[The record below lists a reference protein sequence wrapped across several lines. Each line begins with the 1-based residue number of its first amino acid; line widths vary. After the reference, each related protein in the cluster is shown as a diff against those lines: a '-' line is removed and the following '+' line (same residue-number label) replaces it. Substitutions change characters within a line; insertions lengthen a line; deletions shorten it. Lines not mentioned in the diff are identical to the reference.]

1 MLEWYVCLNIIGLL
15 LPFISLSGHV
25 TTKSFPKIFLIYSFV
40 SFLFTILLG
49 IKLFIEGSNLKFI
62 YFSSQLLNTDLL
74 FKVDMVSFLFLI
86 LNSLIFFSI
95 YLFKLYTI
103 EDKLLHIYLMI
114 LFAINNLYFLSGDPI
129 TLFLFWEAM
138 LVPTTL
144 ILWNFSSGNSK
155 RNALEYIIYNF
166 GLSVF
171 MLLGILILIASKGNF
186 ANKSV
191 LTLATFLIFVGIM
204 VKAPVFPFHG
214 WLENTYYN
222 LPTFITGIF
231 SAVLSKY
238 AIYAF
243 ISLINITPYLYD
255 LLVFVV
261 LLSIMISAF
270 IAISSDDFKKILVYM
285 SMSHVNVMVLGLLMI
300 FHKPRTELQVVIMGA
315 VHGLVSYAMFLLV
328 QYLQQQTNDLNIK
341 NYGNLIICYPILT
354 IILTTSLLIFAGFPI
369 TAYFFSEFY
378 ILSATLKYSF
388 FFGIFL
394 ALGIALNLIYK
405 TRIFYYMVFKK
416 NDVFASEKLQEIP
429 INYFLTSLIL
439 FIGVFLLTLYYSDI
453 LYTAY

>member
-25 TTKSFPKIFLIYSFV
+25 TTKSFPKIFLIYSLV
-40 SFLFTILLG
+40 SLLFTILLG
-49 IKLFIEGSNLKFI
+49 IKLLIEGPNLKFI
-62 YFSSQLLNTDLL
+62 YFTSQLLNTDLL

-86 LNSLIFFSI
+86 LNSLIFLLI

-114 LFAINNLYFLSGDPI
+114 LFAINNFYFLSGDPI

-186 ANKSV
+186 ANESV
-191 LTLATFLIFVGIM
+191 LALASFLIFIGIM

-243 ISLINITPYLYD
+243 ASLIKIIPYLYD

-261 LLSIMISAF
+261 LLSIAISAL

-300 FHKPRTELQVVIMGA
+300 FHKPLTVIQVVIMGV
-315 VHGLVSYAMFLLV
+315 VHGLVSYTLFLLV
-328 QYLQQQTNDLNIK
+328 QFLQQQTNDLNIK
-341 NYGNLIICYPILT
+341 NYGNLTISYPILT
-354 IILTTSLLIFAGFPI
+354 GILATSLLIFAGFPI
-369 TAYFFSEFY
+369 TAYFFSEFN
-378 ILSATLKYSF
+378 IFSATFNYSF
-388 FFGIFL
+388 FFGILL

-405 TRIFYYMVFKK
+405 AKIFYYMVFKK
-416 NDVFASEKLQEIP
+416 YDVYTSEKLREIS
-429 INYFLTSLIL
+429 INYFLASLIL

-453 LYTAY
+453 LYTSY

>member
-1 MLEWYVCLNIIGLL
+1 MLEWYVGLNVIGLL
-15 LPFISLSGHV
+15 LSFISLSERV
-25 TTKSFPKIFLIYSFV
+25 TFTSFLKIFLIYSFV
-40 SFLFTILLG
+40 SFLFTIFLG
-49 IKLFIEGSNLKFI
+49 MNIFLEGISPKFV
-62 YFSSQLLNTDLL
+62 YFSSKMLHTDLM
-74 FKVDMVSFLFLI
+74 FKFDIVSFLFLT
-86 LNSLIFFSI
+86 LNSLIFFFI
-95 YLFKLYTI
+95 YFFKLYII
-103 EDKLLHIYLMI
+103 ENKLLHIYLMI
-114 LFAINNLYFLSGDPI
+114 LFAINNFYFLSGDPI

-171 MLLGILILIASKGNF
+171 MLLGILILIAFKGSF

-191 LTLATFLIFVGIM
+191 LALATFLIFIGIM

-243 ISLINITPYLYD
+243 VSLIKVVPSLYD

-261 LLSIMISAF
+261 LLSIAISAF
-270 IAISSDDFKKILVYM
+270 IAISSDDFKKILIYM

-300 FHKPRTELQVVIMGA
+300 FHKTLTVVQVVIMGV

-328 QYLQQQTNDLNIK
+328 QYFQQQTNDLNIK
-341 NYGNLIICYPILT
+341 NYGNLTICYPILT
-354 IILTTSLLIFAGFPI
+354 SILTTSLLIFAGFPI
-369 TAYFFSEFY
+369 TAYFFSEFN
-378 ILSATLKYSF
+378 ILSATFNYSF
-388 FFGIFL
+388 FFGILL
-394 ALGIALNLIYK
+394 ALGVALNLIYK
-405 TRIFYYMVFKK
+405 AKIFYYMVFKK
-416 NDVFASEKLQEIP
+416 YDVYTSEKLRELP

-453 LYTAY
+453 LYASY

>member
-15 LPFISLSGHV
+15 LPFVSLSRYV
-25 TTKSFPKIFLIYSFV
+25 TTESFPKIFLIYSFV

-49 IKLFIEGSNLKFI
+49 IKLFVEGSSIKFI
-62 YFSSQLLNTDLL
+62 YFTSQLLNTYLL
-74 FKVDMVSFLFLI
+74 FKVDMVSLLFLI

-95 YLFKLYTI
+95 YLFKLYSI
-103 EDKLLHIYLMI
+103 ENKLLHIYLMI

-186 ANKSV
+186 ANESV
-191 LTLATFLIFVGIM
+191 LTLATFLIFIGIM

-222 LPTFITGIF
+222 LPTFTTGIF

-243 ISLINITPYLYD
+243 VSLIKVMPYLYD

-261 LLSIMISAF
+261 LLSIAISAF

-285 SMSHVNVMVLGLLMI
+285 SMSHVNVVVLGLLMI

-315 VHGLVSYAMFLLV
+315 VHGLVSYAVFLLV
-328 QYLQQQTNDLNIK
+328 QYFQQQTNDLNIK
-341 NYGNLIICYPILT
+341 NYGNLTICYPILT

-369 TAYFFSEFY
+369 TAYFFSEFS
-378 ILSATLKYSF
+378 ILSATLKYSL

-405 TRIFYYMVFKK
+405 ARIFYYMVFKK
-416 NDVFASEKLQEIP
+416 YDVFASEKLQEIP

-439 FIGVFLLTLYYSDI
+439 FIGVFLLTLYYRDI
-453 LYTAY
+453 LYAAY

>member
-1 MLEWYVCLNIIGLL
+1 M
-15 LPFISLSGHV
+15 PFISLSEHF

-49 IKLFIEGSNLKFI
+49 IKFFIEGPNLKFI

-86 LNSLIFFSI
+86 LNSLILFSI
-95 YLFKLYTI
+95 YLFKLYSI
-103 EDKLLHIYLMI
+103 ENKLLHIYIMI
-114 LFAINNLYFLSGDPI
+114 LFAINNLYFISGDPI

-138 LVPTTL
+138 LVSKTL

-171 MLLGILILIASKGNF
+171 MLLGILILITSKGTF

-191 LTLATFLIFVGIM
+191 LALATFLIFIGIM

-222 LPTFITGIF
+222 LPTFITGSF
-231 SAVLSKY
+231 STVLSKY

-243 ISLINITPYLYD
+243 VSLIKVMPYLYD
-255 LLVFVV
+255 LLVLVV
-261 LLSIMISAF
+261 LLSIAISAF
-270 IAISSDDFKKILVYM
+270 IAISSHDFKKILVYM

-315 VHGLVSYAMFLLV
+315 VHGLVSYAIFLFA
-328 QYLQQQTNDLNIK
+328 QYLQRQTNDLNIK
-341 NYGNLIICYPILT
+341 NYGNLTICYPILT

-405 TRIFYYMVFKK
+405 ARVFYYMVFKK
-416 NDVFASEKLQEIP
+416 YDVFTSEKLQEIP

>member
-49 IKLFIEGSNLKFI
+49 IKLFIEGSYLKFI

-74 FKVDMVSFLFLI
+74 FKVDMMSFLFLI

-95 YLFKLYTI
+95 YLFKLYII
-103 EDKLLHIYLMI
+103 ENRLLHNYLMI

-171 MLLGILILIASKGNF
+171 MLLGILILITTKGTFTNE
-186 ANKSV
+186 SV
-191 LTLATFLIFVGIM
+191 LTLSTFLIFIGIM

-315 VHGLVSYAMFLLV
+315 VHGLVSYALFLFA
-328 QYLQQQTNDLNIK
+328 QYLQGQTNDLNIK
-341 NYGNLIICYPILT
+341 NYGNLTICYPILT

-369 TAYFFSEFY
+369 TAYFFSEFS
-378 ILSATLKYSF
+378 ILSATLKYSL

-416 NDVFASEKLQEIP
+416 HDVFASERLKEIP

-439 FIGVFLLTLYYSDI
+439 FIGVFLLTLYYRDI

>member
-1 MLEWYVCLNIIGLL
+1 
-15 LPFISLSGHV
+15 
-25 TTKSFPKIFLIYSFV
+25 
-40 SFLFTILLG
+40 
-49 IKLFIEGSNLKFI
+49 
-62 YFSSQLLNTDLL
+62 
-74 FKVDMVSFLFLI
+74 
-86 LNSLIFFSI
+86 
-95 YLFKLYTI
+95 
-103 EDKLLHIYLMI
+103 
-114 LFAINNLYFLSGDPI
+114 
-129 TLFLFWEAM
+129 M

-144 ILWNFSSGNSK
+144 ILWNFSSGYSK

-171 MLLGILILIASKGNF
+171 MLLGILILLASKGTFTN
-186 ANKSV
+186 NSV
-191 LTLATFLIFVGIM
+191 LALATFLIFIGIM

-238 AIYAF
+238 AIYAYV
-243 ISLINITPYLYD
+243 SLIKVVPYLYD

-261 LLSIMISAF
+261 LLSIAISAF

-300 FHKPRTELQVVIMGA
+300 FHKPLTEGQIVIMGV

-328 QYLQQQTNDLNIK
+328 QYLQEQTKDLNIK
-341 NYGNLIICYPILT
+341 NYGNLTIYYPILT

-369 TAYFFSEFY
+369 TAYFFSEFS
-378 ILSATLKYSF
+378 ILSTMFNYSF

-405 TRIFYYMVFKK
+405 AKIFYYIVFKK
-416 NDVFASEKLQEIP
+416 YDVFTSEKLRELP
-429 INYFLTSLIL
+429 INYYLTSIVL
-439 FIGVFLLTLYYSDI
+439 FIGVFLLTLYYRNI
-453 LYTAY
+453 VYTAY

>member
-1 MLEWYVCLNIIGLL
+1 MLEWYVCLNIIGLV
-15 LPFISLSGHV
+15 LPFISLSERV
-25 TTKSFPKIFLIYSFV
+25 STKSFLKIFLIYSFV
-40 SFLFTILLG
+40 SLLFTILLG
-49 IKLFIEGSNLKFI
+49 IKFFIEGPNLKFI

-74 FKVDMVSFLFLI
+74 FKVDIVSFLFLI

-95 YLFKLYTI
+95 YLFKLYSI
-103 EDKLLHIYLMI
+103 ENKLLHIYLLI
-114 LFAINNLYFLSGDPI
+114 LFAINNLYFISGDPI

-155 RNALEYIIYNF
+155 RNGLEYIIYNF

-171 MLLGILILIASKGNF
+171 MLLGILILIAFKGTF
-186 ANKSV
+186 VNKSV
-191 LTLATFLIFVGIM
+191 LALATFLIFIGIM

-238 AIYAF
+238 AIYASV
-243 ISLINITPYLYD
+243 SLIKVMPYLYD

-261 LLSIMISAF
+261 LLSIAISAF

-300 FHKPRTELQVVIMGA
+300 FHKPLTVIQVVIMGA
-315 VHGLVSYAMFLLV
+315 VHGLVSYAIFLFA
-328 QYLQQQTNDLNIK
+328 QYLQEQTNDLNIK
-341 NYGNLIICYPILT
+341 NYGNLTICYPILT
-354 IILTTSLLIFAGFPI
+354 IILTTSLLIIAGFPI

-405 TRIFYYMVFKK
+405 ARVFYYMVFKK
-416 NDVFASEKLQEIP
+416 YDVYTSKKLRELP

-439 FIGVFLLTLYYSDI
+439 YIGVFLLTLYYSDI
-453 LYTAY
+453 LYASY

>member
-1 MLEWYVCLNIIGLL
+1 MLEWYVYLNIIGLL

-25 TTKSFPKIFLIYSFV
+25 TTKTFPKIFLIYSFV

-49 IKLFIEGSNLKFI
+49 IKLFIEGSYLKFI

-74 FKVDMVSFLFLI
+74 FKVDMMSFLFLI

-95 YLFKLYTI
+95 YLFKLYII
-103 EDKLLHIYLMI
+103 ENRLLHNYLMI

-171 MLLGILILIASKGNF
+171 MLLGILILITTKGTFTNE
-186 ANKSV
+186 SV
-191 LTLATFLIFVGIM
+191 LTLSTFLIFIGIM

-243 ISLINITPYLYD
+243 VSLIKVMPYLYD

-261 LLSIMISAF
+261 LLSIAISAF

-341 NYGNLIICYPILT
+341 NYGNLTICYPILT

-378 ILSATLKYSF
+378 ILSATLKYSL

-405 TRIFYYMVFKK
+405 ARIFYYIVFKK
-416 NDVFASEKLQEIP
+416 YDVFSSEKLEEIP
-429 INYFLTSLIL
+429 IKYFLTSLIL
-439 FIGVFLLTLYYSDI
+439 FIGVFLLTLYYRDI

>member
-1 MLEWYVCLNIIGLL
+1 MLEWYVGLNIAGLL
-15 LPFISLSGHV
+15 LPFVSLSRYV
-25 TTKSFPKIFLIYSFV
+25 STKSFLKIFLIYIFI
-40 SFLFTILLG
+40 SFLFCFFLG
-49 IKLFIEGSNLKFI
+49 MKLFVESSSLRYI
-62 YFSSQLLNTDLL
+62 YFTSQLLNTDLF
-74 FKVDMVSFLFLI
+74 FKVDIVSFLFLI

-95 YLFKLYTI
+95 YLFKLYSI
-103 EDKLLHIYLMI
+103 ENKLLHIYLMI

-171 MLLGILILIASKGNF
+171 MLLGILILISSKGIFTNY
-186 ANKSV
+186 SV
-191 LTLATFLIFVGIM
+191 LTLATFLIFIGIM

-243 ISLINITPYLYD
+243 VSLIKVMPYLYD

-261 LLSIMISAF
+261 LLSIAISAF

-315 VHGLVSYAMFLLV
+315 VHGLVSYAVFLLV
-328 QYLQQQTNDLNIK
+328 QYLQKQTNDLNIK
-341 NYGNLIICYPILT
+341 NYGNLTICYPILT
-354 IILTTSLLIFAGFPI
+354 VILTTSLLIFAGFPI

-378 ILSATLKYSF
+378 ILSVTLKYSF
-388 FFGIFL
+388 YFGIFL

-439 FIGVFLLTLYYSDI
+439 FIGVLLLTLYYSDI
-453 LYTAY
+453 LYASH

>member
-1 MLEWYVCLNIIGLL
+1 MLEWYVGLNIIGLL
-15 LPFISLSGHV
+15 LPFVSLSRYV
-25 TTKSFPKIFLIYSFV
+25 SAKSFLKIFLIYIFI
-40 SFLFTILLG
+40 SFLFCIFLG
-49 IKLFIEGSNLKFI
+49 IKLFVEGSSLKLI
-62 YFSSQLLNTDLL
+62 YFTSQLLNTDLL

-86 LNSLIFFSI
+86 LNSIIFLSI
-95 YLFKLYTI
+95 YLFKLYSI

-114 LFAINNLYFLSGDPI
+114 LFAINNFYFLSGDPI

-144 ILWNFSSGNSK
+144 ILWNFSFGDSK

-171 MLLGILILIASKGNF
+171 MLLGILILITSKGIF

-191 LTLATFLIFVGIM
+191 LALATFLIFIGIM

-243 ISLINITPYLYD
+243 VSLIKVMPYLYD
-255 LLVFVV
+255 LLVFIV
-261 LLSIMISAF
+261 LLSIAISAF

-300 FHKPRTELQVVIMGA
+300 FHKPLTVIQVVIMGV
-315 VHGLVSYAMFLLV
+315 VHGLVSYTLFLLV

-341 NYGNLIICYPILT
+341 NYGNLTVCYPILT
-354 IILTTSLLIFAGFPI
+354 GILTTSLLIFAGFPI
-369 TAYFFSEFY
+369 TAYFFSEFN
-378 ILSATLKYSF
+378 ILSATFNYSF
-388 FFGIFL
+388 FFGMLL

-405 TRIFYYMVFKK
+405 AKIFYYMVFKK
-416 NDVFASEKLQEIP
+416 YDVYSSEKLRELP

-439 FIGVFLLTLYYSDI
+439 FIFVFLLTLYYSDI
-453 LYTAY
+453 LYASY

>member
-74 FKVDMVSFLFLI
+74 YKVDMVSFLFLI

-95 YLFKLYTI
+95 YLFKLYII
-103 EDKLLHIYLMI
+103 ENKLLHIYLMI

-171 MLLGILILIASKGNF
+171 MLLGILILVVSKGTF

-191 LTLATFLIFVGIM
+191 LTLATFLIFIGIM

-243 ISLINITPYLYD
+243 VSLINVMPYLYD

-261 LLSIMISAF
+261 LLSIAISAF
-270 IAISSDDFKKILVYM
+270 ITISSDDFKKILVYM

-328 QYLQQQTNDLNIK
+328 QYLQEQTNDLNIK
-341 NYGNLIICYPILT
+341 NYGNLTICYPILT

-405 TRIFYYMVFKK
+405 ARVFYYMVFKK
-416 NDVFASEKLQEIP
+416 YDVFTSEKLQEIP

>member
-1 MLEWYVCLNIIGLL
+1 MLEWYVCLNIIELL

-49 IKLFIEGSNLKFI
+49 IKLLIEGPNLKFI

-95 YLFKLYTI
+95 YLFKLYSI
-103 EDKLLHIYLMI
+103 ENKLLHIYLMI

-341 NYGNLIICYPILT
+341 NYGNLTICYPILT

>member
-25 TTKSFPKIFLIYSFV
+25 TTKSFPKIFFIYSFV

-144 ILWNFSSGNSK
+144 VLWNFSSGNSK

-171 MLLGILILIASKGNF
+171 MLLGILILIASKGTF
-186 ANKSV
+186 VNKSV
-191 LTLATFLIFVGIM
+191 LALATFLIFIGIM

-243 ISLINITPYLYD
+243 ASLIKIMPYLYD
-255 LLVFVV
+255 SFVFVV
-261 LLSIMISAF
+261 LLSIAISAF
-270 IAISSDDFKKILVYM
+270 IAISSDDFKKILIYM
-285 SMSHVNVMVLGLLMI
+285 SMSHVNVMILGLLMI
-300 FHKPRTELQVVIMGA
+300 FHKPLTVIQVVIMGV
-315 VHGLVSYAMFLLV
+315 VHGLVSYTLFLLV

-341 NYGNLIICYPILT
+341 NYGNLTICYPILT
-354 IILTTSLLIFAGFPI
+354 CVLTTSLLIFAGFPI
-369 TAYFFSEFY
+369 TAYFFSEFN
-378 ILSATLKYSF
+378 IFSATFNYSF
-388 FFGIFL
+388 FFGVLL

-405 TRIFYYMVFKK
+405 AKIFYYMVFKK
-416 NDVFASEKLQEIP
+416 YDVYTSKKLRELP

-439 FIGVFLLTLYYSDI
+439 FIWVFLLTLYYSDI
-453 LYTAY
+453 LYTSY

>member
-1 MLEWYVCLNIIGLL
+1 
-15 LPFISLSGHV
+15 
-25 TTKSFPKIFLIYSFV
+25 
-40 SFLFTILLG
+40 
-49 IKLFIEGSNLKFI
+49 
-62 YFSSQLLNTDLL
+62 
-74 FKVDMVSFLFLI
+74 
-86 LNSLIFFSI
+86 
-95 YLFKLYTI
+95 
-103 EDKLLHIYLMI
+103 MI
-114 LFAINNLYFLSGDPI
+114 LFAVNNLYFLSGDPI

-171 MLLGILILIASKGNF
+171 MLLGIMTLLTSKGTF

-191 LTLATFLIFVGIM
+191 LTLATFLIFIGIM

-243 ISLINITPYLYD
+243 VSLIKVVPYLYN
-255 LLVFVV
+255 LLIIVV
-261 LLSIMISAF
+261 LLSIAISAF

-300 FHKPRTELQVVIMGA
+300 FHKSLTVVQVVIMGV
-315 VHGLVSYAMFLLV
+315 VHGLVSYAVFLLV
-328 QYLQQQTNDLNIK
+328 QYFQQQTNDLNIK
-341 NYGNLIICYPILT
+341 NYGNLTINYPILT
-354 IILTTSLLIFAGFPI
+354 TILTTSLLIIAGFPI
-369 TAYFFSEFY
+369 TAYFFSEFS
-378 ILSATLKYSF
+378 ILSTTFNYSF
-388 FFGIFL
+388 FFGVFL

-405 TRIFYYMVFKK
+405 ARVFYYMVFKK
-416 NDVFASEKLQEIP
+416 YDAFVSENLQEMP

>member
-1 MLEWYVCLNIIGLL
+1 MLEWYVCLNIIGLV
-15 LPFISLSGHV
+15 LPFISLSEHV
-25 TTKSFPKIFLIYSFV
+25 TTKTFPKIFLIYSFV

-49 IKLFIEGSNLKFI
+49 IKLFIEGSNFKFI

-95 YLFKLYTI
+95 YLFKHYSI
-103 EDKLLHIYLMI
+103 ENKLLHIYLMI
-114 LFAINNLYFLSGDPI
+114 LFAINNLYFISGDPI

-144 ILWNFSSGNSK
+144 ILWNYSSGNSK

-186 ANKSV
+186 ANNSV
-191 LTLATFLIFVGIM
+191 LTLATFLIFIGIM

-243 ISLINITPYLYD
+243 VFLIKVMPYLYD

-261 LLSIMISAF
+261 LLSIAISAF

-328 QYLQQQTNDLNIK
+328 QYFQQQTNDLGIK
-341 NYGNLIICYPILT
+341 NYGNLTICYPILT

-369 TAYFFSEFY
+369 TAYFFSEFS
-378 ILSATLKYSF
+378 ILSATLKYSL

-416 NDVFASEKLQEIP
+416 YDVFTSENLQEMP

-439 FIGVFLLTLYYSDI
+439 FIGVFLLTLYYRDI

>member
-1 MLEWYVCLNIIGLL
+1 
-15 LPFISLSGHV
+15 
-25 TTKSFPKIFLIYSFV
+25 
-40 SFLFTILLG
+40 
-49 IKLFIEGSNLKFI
+49 
-62 YFSSQLLNTDLL
+62 
-74 FKVDMVSFLFLI
+74 
-86 LNSLIFFSI
+86 
-95 YLFKLYTI
+95 
-103 EDKLLHIYLMI
+103 MI

-144 ILWNFSSGNSK
+144 ILWNFSSGDSR

-171 MLLGILILIASKGNF
+171 MLLGILILIASKGIFDN
-186 ANKSV
+186 NTV
-191 LTLATFLIFVGIM
+191 LSLATFLIFIGIM

-231 SAVLSKY
+231 SAILSKY
-238 AIYAF
+238 AIYAYV
-243 ISLINITPYLYD
+243 SLIKVMPYLYD
-255 LLVFVV
+255 LLVLVV
-261 LLSIMISAF
+261 LLSIAISAF
-270 IAISSDDFKKILVYM
+270 IAISSDDFKKILIYM

-300 FHKPRTELQVVIMGA
+300 FHKPLTELHVVVMGV

-341 NYGNLIICYPILT
+341 NYGNLTICYPILT
-354 IILTTSLLIFAGFPI
+354 GILTTSLLIFAGFPI
-369 TAYFFSEFY
+369 TAYFFSEFS
-378 ILSATLKYSF
+378 ILSATFNYSF
-388 FFGIFL
+388 IFGIFL

-405 TRIFYYMVFKK
+405 ARIFYYMVFKK
-416 NDVFASEKLQEIP
+416 YDVLASEKLRELP
-429 INYFLTSLIL
+429 MNYYLTSLIL
-439 FIGVFLLTLYYSDI
+439 LIGVILLTLYYKEI

>member
-1 MLEWYVCLNIIGLL
+1 MLEWYVGLNIIGLL
-15 LPFISLSGHV
+15 LPFVSLSRYV
-25 TTKSFPKIFLIYSFV
+25 SVKSFLKIFLIYSFI
-40 SFLFTILLG
+40 SFLFCIFLG
-49 IKLFIEGSNLKFI
+49 IKLFVEGSSIKFI
-62 YFSSQLLNTDLL
+62 YFTSQLLNTDLL
-74 FKVDMVSFLFLI
+74 FKVNMVSFLFLI
-86 LNSLIFFSI
+86 LNSLIFLSI
-95 YLFKLYTI
+95 YLFKLYSI
-103 EDKLLHIYLMI
+103 ENKLLHIYLMI
-114 LFAINNLYFLSGDPI
+114 LFVINNFYFLAGGPI

-171 MLLGILILIASKGNF
+171 MLLGILILIAFKGTF
-186 ANKSV
+186 ANQAV
-191 LTLATFLIFVGIM
+191 ITLATFLMFIGIM

-243 ISLINITPYLYD
+243 VSLIKVVPYLYD
-255 LLVFVV
+255 LLILVV
-261 LLSIMISAF
+261 LLSIAISAF
-270 IAISSDDFKKILVYM
+270 IAISSDDFKKILIYM

-300 FHKPRTELQVVIMGA
+300 FHKPLTVIQVVIMGV
-315 VHGLVSYAMFLLV
+315 VHGLVSYTMFLLV
-328 QYLQQQTNDLNIK
+328 QYFQQQTNDLNIK
-341 NYGNLIICYPILT
+341 NYGNLTINYPILT
-354 IILTTSLLIFAGFPI
+354 TILTTSLLIIAGFPI
-369 TAYFFSEFY
+369 TAYFFSEFS
-378 ILSATLKYSF
+378 ILSTTFNYSF

-405 TRIFYYMVFKK
+405 AKIFYYMVFKK
-416 NDVFASEKLQEIP
+416 YDVFTGEKLQELP
-429 INYFLTSLIL
+429 INYYITSIVL
-439 FIGVFLLTLYYSDI
+439 FIGVFLLTFYYKNI

>member
-1 MLEWYVCLNIIGLL
+1 MLEWYVCINIIGLI
-15 LPFISLSGHV
+15 LPFISLSRHV
-25 TTKSFPKIFLIYSFV
+25 TTKSFLKIFLIYGFI

-49 IKLFIEGSNLKFI
+49 IKFFSEGSNLKFI
-62 YFSSQLLNTDLL
+62 YFSSQLLNTDLF

-95 YLFKLYTI
+95 YLFKLYSV
-103 EDKLLHIYLMI
+103 ENKLLHIYLMI
-114 LFAINNLYFLSGDPI
+114 LFAINNLFFLSGDPI

-144 ILWNFSSGNSK
+144 ILWSFSSGNSK

-171 MLLGILILIASKGNF
+171 MLLGILILIASKGAFTNG
-186 ANKSV
+186 SV
-191 LTLATFLIFVGIM
+191 ITLANFLIFIGIM

-222 LPTFITGIF
+222 LPTFVTGIF
-231 SAVLSKY
+231 SAILSKY

-243 ISLINITPYLYD
+243 VSLIKVMPYLYD

-261 LLSIMISAF
+261 LLSIMISAL
-270 IAISSDDFKKILVYM
+270 IAISSEDLKKILIYM

-300 FHKPRTELQVVIMGA
+300 FHKPLTPLQVVIMGA
-315 VHGLVSYAMFLLV
+315 VHGLVSYAIFLFA
-328 QYLQQQTNDLNIK
+328 QYLQEQTNDLNIK
-341 NYGNLIICYPILT
+341 NYGNLTISNPILT

-378 ILSATLKYSF
+378 ILSTTLKYSL

-405 TRIFYYMVFKK
+405 AKVFYYMIFKK
-416 NDVFASEKLQEIP
+416 YDVLSSEKLQKIP
-429 INYFLTSLIL
+429 INLFLTSLIL

-453 LYTAY
+453 LCTAY

>member
-1 MLEWYVCLNIIGLL
+1 
-15 LPFISLSGHV
+15 
-25 TTKSFPKIFLIYSFV
+25 
-40 SFLFTILLG
+40 
-49 IKLFIEGSNLKFI
+49 
-62 YFSSQLLNTDLL
+62 
-74 FKVDMVSFLFLI
+74 
-86 LNSLIFFSI
+86 
-95 YLFKLYTI
+95 
-103 EDKLLHIYLMI
+103 MI
-114 LFAINNLYFLSGDPI
+114 LFAIDNLYFLSGDPI

-300 FHKPRTELQVVIMGA
+300 FHKPLTVIQVVIMGV
-315 VHGLVSYAMFLLV
+315 VHGLVSYTLFLLV

-341 NYGNLIICYPILT
+341 NYGNLTMSYPILT
-354 IILTTSLLIFAGFPI
+354 GILTTSLLIFAGFPI
-369 TAYFFSEFY
+369 TAYFFSEFN
-378 ILSATLKYSF
+378 IFSATFNYSF
-388 FFGIFL
+388 FFGILL

-405 TRIFYYMVFKK
+405 SKTFYYMVFKK
-416 NDVFASEKLQEIP
+416 YDVYTSEKLRELS
-429 INYFLTSLIL
+429 INYFLTSLLL
-439 FIGVFLLTLYYSDI
+439 FICVFLLTLYYSDI
-453 LYTAY
+453 LYTSY